1 MKTKLASP
9 KNQISKRKGR
19 FYKWLN
25 GFVLFSLI
33 ASIIFVSI
41 EICLAP
47 SVPTAELPHE
57 RLKSD
62 YVLIL
67 LQCVLGVVAMLL
79 PSALYKHWNL
89 MIPPYMLTAYT
100 LFLYAAIFLGEVR
113 NFYYAV
119 PHWDTVLHTF
129 SGMMLGALGFSFI
142 TILNNTEK
150 IPLSLSPAFVAI
162 FTFCFG
168 VTLGVIWEFYEF
180 FADSVLLTNMQ
191 KYALESGE
199 ALAGHAALTDTMKD
213 LLVDAI
219 GAAFISAIGYISL
232 KYKKGWIEK
241 MLLKFKASKSG
252 KEHIHNQDQKK
263 GVQEKC
269 SEPEI

>member
-1 MKTKLASP
+1 MKENAALTEKKP
-9 KNQISKRKGR
+9 QISKRKGR

-25 GFVLFSLI
+25 GFVLFSLVT
-33 ASIIFVSI
+33 SIIYVI
-41 EICLAP
+41 VEICIAP
-47 SVPTAELPHE
+47 SMPTPDLPHA

-67 LQCVLGVVAMLL
+67 LQCILGLFAMLL
-79 PSALYKHWNL
+79 PSALYKRWNL

-100 LFLYAAIFLGEVR
+100 LFLYAAIILGEVR

-119 PHWDTVLHTF
+119 PHWDTILHTF

-150 IPLSLSPAFVAI
+150 IPISLSPVFVAI

-180 FADSVLLTNMQ
+180 FADSILLTNMQ
-191 KYALESGE
+191 KYALENGDM
-199 ALAGHAALTDTMKD
+199 LTGHTALTDTMKD
-213 LLVDAI
+213 LIVDAV
-219 GAAFISAIGYISL
+219 GAAFISLVGYVSL
-232 KYKKGWIEK
+232 KHKKGWIEK
-241 MLLKFKASKSG
+241 MLLKFKVSKSE
-252 KEHIHNQDQKK
+252 KLHIHNQDQNK
-263 GVQEKC
+263 GV
-269 SEPEI
+269 

>member
-1 MKTKLASP
+1 M
-9 KNQISKRKGR
+9 SKKERLS
-19 FYKWLN
+19 KWLN
-25 GFVLFSLI
+25 GFVLFSLVI
-33 ASIIFVSI
+33 SIMFVTV
-41 EICLAP
+41 EIILAP
-47 SVPTAELPHE
+47 SVPTAQNPHV

-67 LQCVLGVVAMLL
+67 LQCILGVVAMLL
-79 PSALYKHWNL
+79 PSAIGRRWNL
-89 MIPPYMLTAYT
+89 EIPPYMLTAYT

-119 PHWDTVLHTF
+119 PHWDTILHTF

-150 IPLSLSPAFVAI
+150 IPLSLSPVFVAI

-180 FADSVLLTNMQ
+180 FADSLLLTNMQ
-191 KYALESGE
+191 KYALENGN
-199 ALAGHAALTDTMKD
+199 ALTGHAALTDTMKD
-213 LLVDAI
+213 LIVDAV
-219 GAAFISAIGYISL
+219 GAAFISLVGYISL

-241 MLLKFKASKSG
+241 MLLKFKTSKEE
-252 KEHIHNQDQKK
+252 KVHIHNQDNSSK
-263 GVQEKC
+263 GVM
-269 SEPEI
+269 